1 MSTNII
7 KTNGEILTVLQDNT
21 VDTNSSSIILVGR
34 NIYGYGSYIES
45 SMIRIL
51 ENFCNTTSPLNPL
64 TGQEWFNS
72 TSNKMTYYNNE
83 WINILDNNDLVTINT
98 SISNLQNQLGDAN
111 ALISG
116 IQSSISN
123 IEGEITNLTSE
134 IKSNYDLLNSNLT
147 VLTSRVTALETNIKN
162 YLPLSGGEMTG
173 TIIVDSKYGITNKN
187 GGGVIFNDQGNIDII
202 SNTGTYIATY
212 NLSTSPNISV
222 NFDIY
227 GKSNIY
233 MGANSELVA
242 TQPWTEANFVYG
254 TYDLTNDDYRIKASK
269 YSNSSLWVCYDE
281 NSTDQWIEIA
291 DKNWVN
297 TLVNNDTFIKTSN
310 GYQIFKSG
318 LILQWGSGTSGTVNF
333 PITFPNKA
341 LQIFASNTNSQ
352 GWNVDNAFAYIVNN
366 SQYYIETKSSGKNGI
381 SGYPTAWFALGY

>member
-147 VLTSRVTALETNIKN
+147 CPGSPYHNTDPR
-162 YLPLSGGEMTG
+162 PLGPAPFSGQNSCLF
-173 TIIVDSKYGITNKN
+173 D
-187 GGGVIFNDQGNIDII
+187 GG
-202 SNTGTYIATY
+202 
-212 NLSTSPNISV
+212 
-222 NFDIY
+222 
-227 GKSNIY
+227 
-233 MGANSELVA
+233 
-242 TQPWTEANFVYG
+242 
-254 TYDLTNDDYRIKASK
+254 R
-269 YSNSSLWVCYDE
+269 
-281 NSTDQWIEIA
+281 
-291 DKNWVN
+291 
-297 TLVNNDTFIKTSN
+297 
-310 GYQIFKSG
+310 
-318 LILQWGSGTSGTVNF
+318 
-333 PITFPNKA
+333 
-341 LQIFASNTNSQ
+341 
-352 GWNVDNAFAYIVNN
+352 
-366 SQYYIETKSSGKNGI
+366 
-381 SGYPTAWFALGY
+381 